1 MHEEALKV
9 LDEWEITAAAT
20 SVQRLRPG
28 RRVGRTLYSQLGDD
42 PSDSDELVGTLD
54 TIALATFAAAFS
66 PSVVRR
72 ITAAMRDI
80 LDVHSLYPN
89 CLDDEPDFC
98 ATCSDT
104 NWPCSSV
111 SSIYAALGVTDSD

>member
-1 MHEEALKV
+1 MTHAAALAV
-9 LDEWEITAAAT
+9 LAEWEITATAT

-28 RRVGRTLYSQLGDD
+28 RRVGRTLYSQLGDE

-54 TIALATFAAAFS
+54 TIALAVFAARFD

-72 ITAAMRDI
+72 LTAAMRDI

-89 CLDDEPDFC
+89 CQYGEPDFC

-104 NWPCSSV
+104 DWPCASV
-111 SSIYAALGVTDSD
+111 SSIYAALGVTE